1 MLLILIVMLCSY
13 GFAQDSVYTLS
24 PVEITDV
31 RTGINNYQAFNL
43 VEKEDIQR
51 GETGISLE
59 DALYIIPGITVIN
72 RNNPSM
78 GDKIS
83 IRGIGSRASF
93 GVRGIKMMLDNIPLT
108 MPDGQSQINNIDL
121 MSAGRVDILKGPASS
136 FYGNASGGVI
146 RLYTEI
152 PSEQLINIEPRILA
166 GSDDLYK
173 YTLKL
178 SGTSDSHSY
187 LVSFNNT
194 SYEGYRENG
203 AQKSYHLNS
212 VYKNKLTGDI
222 LLSAVIN
229 YYNSPYQQNPS
240 TLDKESVSINRR
252 QAREFIKQQGAGQ
265 RTNQFQGGINLDM
278 KAGGYDIESTV
289 YYVRRNLLNPIPGR
303 IIDLK
308 RNAGGFRTAVNKQ
321 MDKKNIRMNFT
332 GGVDIEHQ
340 SDKRNEYVNEG
351 VSIRDLRPSEIF
363 DNLIYGNRLNNQ
375 KESITGVGPFLAAEF
390 LLYRRIGLIAVIRYD
405 NYNYKVTDYL
415 SDNSGSRIMEQVSPS
430 AGIMYKPDLYS
441 RIFLNYSTSFQTPTA
456 VELSNRPDGKGGF
469 NPSLEPEKIR
479 QWEIGG
485 EYLFERINSGL
496 SASVYI
502 MNFDDLLIPYQS
514 TASEEIFYRNAGK
527 AVNKGV
533 EVKADV
539 QLVKTLSASISY
551 NYMDFR
557 FSDYIVPVDITFF
570 DQLKGNNV
578 PGIPLQTV
586 SMRLSYNTESG
597 FWGKLA
603 LQWND
608 EYYTNDY
615 NGPPPSSNSPAGN
628 FINESYIYS
637 DLRAGYLFN
646 LKNFSIDIF
655 TGIDNLAD
663 RKYNGSVV
671 PNAAGER
678 FFEPAPQRTFYAG
691 IALQF

>member
-1 MLLILIVMLCSY
+1 
-13 GFAQDSVYTLS
+13 
-24 PVEITDV
+24 VEVTDV
-31 RTGINNYQAFNL
+31 RTGVNNYQSFNL
-43 VEKEDIQR
+43 IEKEDIQR
-51 GETGISLE
+51 GETGLSLE
-59 DALYIIPGITVIN
+59 DALYIIPGVTIIN

-93 GVRGIKMMLDNIPLT
+93 GVRGIKLMLDNIPLT

-121 MSAGRVDILKGPASS
+121 MSSGRIDILKGPASS

-152 PSEQLINIEPRILA
+152 PSDKAIIIEPRILA

-194 SYEGYRENG
+194 NYEGYRDNS

-212 VYKNKLTGDI
+212 VYKNNLTDKL
-222 LLSAVIN
+222 LLSAVVN
-229 YYNSPYQQNPS
+229 YYTSPYQQNPS
-240 TLDKESVSINRR
+240 TLDKESVSINPR

-265 RTNQFQGGINLDM
+265 KTDQLQGGINLSLKED
-278 KAGGYDIESTV
+278 GYDIESTI

-308 RNAGGFRTAVNKQ
+308 RNAGGFRTAVNKEITIN
-321 MDKKNIRMNFT
+321 NIGMIFT

-340 SDKRNEYVNEG
+340 ADNRNEFVNEG
-351 VSIRDLRPSEIF
+351 VNAAGLRPAEIF
-363 DNLIYGNRLNNQ
+363 DNLIYGNRLNDQ
-375 KESITGVGPFLAAEF
+375 KESITGIGPFLAAEF
-390 LLYRRIGLIAVIRYD
+390 MLNKTIGLITVIRYD
-405 NYNYKVTDYL
+405 NFNYRVTDYL
-415 SDNSGSRIMEQVSPS
+415 SDNSGSRIMEQISPS
-430 AGIMYKPDLYS
+430 AGIMYKPDIYS
-441 RIFLNYSTSFQTPTA
+441 RIFFNYSTSFQTPTA
-456 VELSNRPDGKGGF
+456 VELSNRPDGEGGF
-469 NPSLEPEKIR
+469 NPNLEPEKIK
-479 QWEIGG
+479 QLELGG
-485 EYLFERINSGL
+485 EYLIEGLNAGL

-502 MNFDDLLIPYQS
+502 MRFDDLLIPYQS
-514 TASEEIFYRNAGK
+514 TTSEEIFYRNAGK

-533 EVKADV
+533 EVKAD
-539 QLVKTLSASISY
+539 LLLMKNLSAAVSY

-557 FSDYIVPVDITFF
+557 FDDYIVNFTNTLY
-570 DQLKGNNV
+570 QLERNYV
-578 PGIPLQTV
+578 PGIPLQTISLGLHYKTV
-586 SMRLSYNTESG
+586 SGL
-597 FWGKLA
+597 WGKLV

-608 EYYTNDY
+608 EYYANDF

-637 DLRAGYLFN
+637 DLRGGYLIMMDR
-646 LKNFSIDIF
+646 FSIDLFI
-655 TGIDNLAD
+655 GIDNITD
-663 RKYNGSVV
+663 IKYNGSVV

-678 FFEPAPQRTFYAG
+678 FFEPSPGRTFYAG
-691 IALQF
+691 IALKF